1 MRLYV
6 AATALASLLA
16 PATADR
22 TGPPVV
28 EKGRPA
34 QKEISPSLQEI
45 IATQAI
51 AKVSSPTSD
60 VKGVAFDRIVQI
72 WLENTN
78 FQAAAG
84 DENFKWVASQ
94 GILLENYFAVTH
106 PSQPNYAASIS
117 GDTFGLESG
126 DFYRFPE
133 NISTVVDLLDTK
145 KISWGAYQE
154 DMPYA
159 GFQGFNFSNQ
169 KTFANA
175 YMRKHNPLILF
186 DNIANNPDRA
196 SQIKNFTSFEEDLE
210 KKQLPQWSFI
220 TPNTDDGHDSNY
232 KVAARWTKSFLEPLL
247 KNEYFMNRT
256 LIILTFDES
265 EVYTIQNRV
274 FTVLMGGAVDEKLRG
289 TNDSMFYNHYSTLAT
304 VSANWG
310 LPSLG
315 RWDCGSNILSM
326 VANKTGYKNVMPDL
340 PKLFFN
346 ETYPGPASQKRY
358 TPGWWPVPDTTSSCS
373 HGNGVLASVK
383 DTWKNLPGPAYNYSD
398 AFPYDQRTNLN
409 TAAPAIKGS
418 MSVVGPVAEGSSGSS
433 SGQKKNGGA
442 SSAVGRTTVCL
453 GASALLLTLIF

>member
-1 MRLYV
+1 MRLSV
-6 AATALASLLA
+6 AAMALASLLA
-16 PATADR
+16 PATAT

-28 EKGRPA
+28 QKGRPA
-34 QKEISPSLQEI
+34 QNVIMPSLKEI
-45 IATQAI
+45 IAAQAT
-51 AKVSSPTSD
+51 AKVSSPTSN

-78 FQAAAG
+78 FQAASG
-84 DENFKWVASQ
+84 DENFKWIASQ

-106 PSQPNYAASIS
+106 PSQPNYVAAAS
-117 GDTFGLESG
+117 GDTFGMESG
-126 DFYRFPE
+126 EFYRFPE

-159 GFQGFNFSNQ
+159 GYQGFNFSNQ

-175 YMRKHNPLILF
+175 YMRKHNPLIVF
-186 DNIANNPDRA
+186 DSIANNPDRA
-196 SQIKNFTSFEEDLE
+196 SQIKNFTSFEEDLT

-220 TPNTDDGHDSNY
+220 TPNTSDGHDSGFRHSG
-232 KVAARWTKSFLEPLL
+232 RWTRGFLEPLL

-289 TNDSMFYNHYSTLAT
+289 TTDSMFYDHYSTIAT

-326 VANKTGYKNVMPDL
+326 VANKTGYKNVMPEL
-340 PKLFFN
+340 EKLFLN
-346 ETYPGPASQKRY
+346 ETYPGPASEKRY
-358 TPGWWPVPDTTSSCS
+358 TPGWWPVPDTSSSCS

-383 DTWKNLPGPAYNYSD
+383 DMWKNLPGPAYNYSD

-418 MSVVGPVAEGSSGSS
+418 MSVVGPAAGSKGDNSDE
-433 SGQKKNGGA
+433 KKNGGA
-442 SSAVGRTTVCL
+442 SSAIGRTTVCL
-453 GASALLLTLIF
+453 GGLAALLTFFV

>member
-220 TPNTDDGHDSNY
+220 TPNMVS
-232 KVAARWTKSFLEPLL
+232 
-247 KNEYFMNRT
+247 
-256 LIILTFDES
+256 LIL
-265 EVYTIQNRV
+265 
-274 FTVLMGGAVDEKLRG
+274 
-289 TNDSMFYNHYSTLAT
+289 
-304 VSANWG
+304 
-310 LPSLG
+310 
-315 RWDCGSNILSM
+315 
-326 VANKTGYKNVMPDL
+326 
-340 PKLFFN
+340 
-346 ETYPGPASQKRY
+346 
-358 TPGWWPVPDTTSSCS
+358 
-373 HGNGVLASVK
+373 
-383 DTWKNLPGPAYNYSD
+383 
-398 AFPYDQRTNLN
+398 
-409 TAAPAIKGS
+409 
-418 MSVVGPVAEGSSGSS
+418 
-433 SGQKKNGGA
+433 
-442 SSAVGRTTVCL
+442 
-453 GASALLLTLIF
+453 